1 MQSAMIPSDVDSRA
15 LDLLGKPIVGHF
27 SFVGRDHYPHV
38 LPVWFDY
45 SDGEVV
51 ITSGANAYKIRCIG
65 EDPRVSLAVSTT
77 DWPYWLVTLQG
88 EAVVETVTQDRWAEV
103 LGAQALRYLGEEV
116 GQRYIRKFRN
126 GRSPGEGALIR
137 VRARQVRIYDV
148 SGGMDLTTDD

>member
-1 MQSAMIPSDVDSRA
+1 MQPAMTPQEVDPRA

-27 SFVGRDHYPHV
+27 SFLGRDHFPHV

-45 SDGEVV
+45 SEDEAV
-51 ITSGANAYKIRCIG
+51 ITSRADAYKIRCIG

-88 EAVVETVTQDRWAEV
+88 EAIVETVTQDRWAEV
-103 LGAQALRYLGEEV
+103 LGAQALRYLGEEI
-116 GQRYIRKFRN
+116 GQRYIRKFRK
-126 GRSPGEGALIR
+126 GRSPGEGALIH
-137 VRARQVRIYDV
+137 VRATHVRIYDV